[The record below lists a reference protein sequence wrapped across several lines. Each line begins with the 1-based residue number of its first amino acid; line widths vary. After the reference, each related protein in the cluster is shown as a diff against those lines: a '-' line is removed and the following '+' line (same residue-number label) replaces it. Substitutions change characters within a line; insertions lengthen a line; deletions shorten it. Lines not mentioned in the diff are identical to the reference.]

1 VLKLPRV
8 YICVCMYVCMYVYV
22 LRQTDPPE
30 NLARCS
36 SFLQLTQAFI
46 ISDAMW
52 RALRKC
58 VREREKE
65 RDEKTLTLSFP
76 QKTHH
81 RVNTAE
87 IEPEPWCE
95 HCQLK

>member
-1 VLKLPRV
+1 
-8 YICVCMYVCMYVYV
+8 
-22 LRQTDPPE
+22 
-30 NLARCS
+30 
-36 SFLQLTQAFI
+36 
-46 ISDAMW
+46 MW

-81 RVNTAE
+81 RVNTAKT
-87 IEPEPWCE
+87 EPEPFDVNIAN
-95 HCQLK
+95 

>member
-1 VLKLPRV
+1 
-8 YICVCMYVCMYVYV
+8 
-22 LRQTDPPE
+22 
-30 NLARCS
+30 
-36 SFLQLTQAFI
+36 
-46 ISDAMW
+46 MW

-58 VREREKE
+58 VCVWEREREKE

-87 IEPEPWCE
+87 TEPEPFDVNIAN
-95 HCQLK
+95 